1 MAGLPEVIASEE
13 ELNALLTEPTEE
25 VERALAAVEG
35 DLLILGVGGKMGP
48 TLAQLARRAV
58 VRAGL
63 GKRVIGVSR
72 FSSPELEQQ
81 LRAGGVETIA
91 CDLLAE
97 RALDDL
103 PDAATVIFMVGRKF
117 GTSAA
122 QAHTWAACNYL
133 PGLVADRDR
142 S

>member
-1 MAGLPEVIASEE
+1 MAGLPEIIASEE
-13 ELNALLTEPTEE
+13 ELDALLTEPTQE

-81 LRAGGVETIA
+81 LRGSGGGTIA
-91 CDLLAE
+91 CDLLAG
-97 RALDDL
+97 RAPGDP
-103 PDAATVIFMVGRKF
+103 PDPSHVILLGGRQVC
-117 GTSAA
+117 TA
-122 QAHTWAACNYL
+122 
-133 PGLVADRDR
+133 
-142 S
+142 